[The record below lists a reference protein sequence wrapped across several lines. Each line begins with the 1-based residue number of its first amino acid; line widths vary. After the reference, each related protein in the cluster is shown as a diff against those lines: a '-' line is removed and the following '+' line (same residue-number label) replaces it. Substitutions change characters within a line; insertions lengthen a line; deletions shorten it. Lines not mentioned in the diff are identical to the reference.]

1 MNVEWECLGCVKLEN
16 DEEIVMLRSGRI
28 VCRTCRPARIESH
41 AHAILALPD
50 DMIVPALM
58 DLADRTSRSYA
69 EEVRALMVDL
79 WKNRN

>member
-1 MNVEWECLGCVKLEN
+1 MAIEWECLGCVKLER
-16 DEEIVMLRSGRI
+16 DEELVMLRNGRI

-50 DMIVPALM
+50 DHIVPALHE
-58 DLADRTSRSYA
+58 LADRTSRSYA